1 MKPPSSGMSGAV
13 AVNGVGQGEELLKV
27 WEMDAMD
34 SPVDM
39 LGQVQFT
46 RKERVARWSSF
57 LASVA
62 E

>member
-13 AVNGVGQGEELLKV
+13 AVIGVGQGEELLKV

-34 SPVDM
+34 SLVDM

-46 RKERVARWSSF
+46 P
-57 LASVA
+57 
-62 E
+62 

>member
-13 AVNGVGQGEELLKV
+13 AVIGVGQGEELLKV

-46 RKERVARWSSF
+46 P
-57 LASVA
+57 
-62 E
+62 